1 MKRAMPFQLLVV
13 LIVFLFACKKKDSNA
28 GGTPTTP
35 GLNDLSKLE
44 NFNFILGTHAIS
56 KSYQFTAEN
65 KMVEQAKK
73 VREMGSNILKIS
85 MGPNSTDIYGITE
98 VTKSTRVLDLF
109 TKNLPYRTAF
119 DMDFK
124 YIFIWVHTLAGIDW
138 KNGINASQEQ
148 ILYDEMYNFA
158 LHLLNRYNNTGKTFM
173 IGNWEGDWILLPS
186 YDRTQTPPAH
196 FITNM
201 IKWYQIRQ
209 KAIDDAKKATTSTNV
224 FMCHYAEV
232 NLALKGMQGQPCVSE
247 SVLPNV
253 DVDLISYS
261 SYEAIKDK
269 TYAQKK
275 TELTNVFN
283 YLESKLKPRTPA
295 LPFSRRVFIGEYGYQ
310 ANASNSASM
319 QKQVIDTKDI
329 MKISFE
335 LNLPFSLHWQMYNNE
350 YEANGT
356 SKQMSLINESGTKMP
371 LYFTHQNFYKKMN
384 NYLITYKAD
393 NNNTLPS
400 TEDFRKKALEVLN
413 TL

>member
-13 LIVFLFACKKKDSNA
+13 LIVFLFACKKKDSNTD
-28 GGTPTTP
+28 GTPTTP

-56 KSYQFTAEN
+56 KSYQFTTEN
-65 KMVEQAKK
+65 KLVEQAKK

-85 MGPNSTDIYGITE
+85 MGPNSTDLYDITE
-98 VTKSTRVLDLF
+98 TTKSTRVLDLF

-124 YIFIWVHTLAGIDW
+124 YIFLWVHTLTNIDW
-138 KNGINASQEQ
+138 KNGISAANEQ
-148 ILYDEMYNFA
+148 ILYDEMYSFTA
-158 LHLLNRYNNTGKTFM
+158 HLLTRYNNSGKTFL
-173 IGNWEGDWILLPS
+173 IGNWEGDWILLPN
-186 YDRTQTPPAH
+186 YDRTATPSPT
-196 FITNM
+196 FVSNM
-201 IKWYQIRQ
+201 VKWFQIRQ
-209 KAIDDAKKATTSTNV
+209 KAIDDAKKASTATNV
-224 FMCHYAEV
+224 SVFHYIEA
-232 NLALKGMQGQPCVSE
+232 NLVEKGMQGQVCVAE
-247 SVLPNV
+247 SVIPNV
-253 DVDLISYS
+253 DVDLVSYS

-269 TYAQKK
+269 TAAQKK
-275 TELTNVFN
+275 THLTNIFT
-283 YLESKLKPRTPA
+283 YLESKLKPKPSI
-295 LPFSRRVFIGEYGYQ
+295 PFSRRVFIGEYGYQ
-310 ANASNSASM
+310 ANATNATSM
-319 QKQVIDTKDI
+319 QKQVTETKEI
-329 MKISFE
+329 MKISLE
-335 LNLPFSLHWQMYNNE
+335 LNLPFALHWQMYNNE

-393 NNNTLPS
+393 HNNNLPS

>member
-1 MKRAMPFQLLVV
+1 MKRGIPFQILVV
-13 LIVFLFACKKKDSNA
+13 LIVFLFACKKKDSSDS
-28 GGTPTTP
+28 GTPTTP

-56 KSYQFTAEN
+56 KSYQFTTEN
-65 KMVEQAKK
+65 KLVEQAKK

-85 MGPNSTDIYGITE
+85 MGPNSTDIYDITE
-98 VTKSTRVLDLF
+98 ATKSTRVLDLF
-109 TKNLPYRTAF
+109 TRNAPYRTVM

-124 YIFIWVHTLAGIDW
+124 YIFMWVHTMTGIDW
-138 KNGINASQEQ
+138 KNGISAANEQ
-148 ILYDEMYNFA
+148 ILYDEIYNFA
-158 LHLLNRYNNTGKTFM
+158 SHLLTRYNNSGKTFL

-186 YDRTQTPPAH
+186 YDRTQTPPAA
-196 FITNM
+196 FIANM

-209 KAIDDAKKATTSTNV
+209 KAIDDAKRASASTNV
-224 FMCHYAEV
+224 FVYHYAEV
-232 NLALKGMQGQPCVSE
+232 NLALKGMQGQPCVAE

-253 DVDLISYS
+253 DVDLVSYS

-275 TELTNVFN
+275 TELTNIFN
-283 YLESKLKPRTPA
+283 YLETKLKPRTG

-310 ANASNSASM
+310 ANASNATSM
-319 QKQVIDTKDI
+319 QKQVTETKEI
-329 MKISFE
+329 MKISLE
-335 LNLPFSLHWQMYNNE
+335 LNLPFALHWQMYNNE
-350 YEANGT
+350 YENGV
-356 SKQMSLINESGTKMP
+356 SKQMSLINESGVKMP

-393 NNNTLPS
+393 NNNSLPS
-400 TEDFRKKALEVLN
+400 TEDFRKKALEILN